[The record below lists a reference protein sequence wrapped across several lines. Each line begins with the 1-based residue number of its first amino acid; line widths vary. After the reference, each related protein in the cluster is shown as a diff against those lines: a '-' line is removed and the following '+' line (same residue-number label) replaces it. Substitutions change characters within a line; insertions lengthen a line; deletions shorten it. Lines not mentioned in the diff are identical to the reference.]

1 LDVDLGGRSLL
12 GGFGY
17 GGGLKVVIGVVIVV
31 IVDERGGKEGVV
43 KGAEDERRLLVM
55 VLGGCHRFVVHLH
68 LPLLL
73 LGVAL
78 LLLLLTLLTCSSY
91 RSRELTESGRDFGET
106 GWRGLSVEVAV
117 VFGSGW
123 ERRGGRRGGAEVPG
137 VVELGEVREGHGIR

>member
-1 LDVDLGGRSLL
+1 VERARLGLAPSADRSGAVGSILAGRVGSLDVDLGGRSLL

-55 VLGGCHRFVVHLH
+55 VLGGCRRFVVHLH

-106 GWRGLSVEVAV
+106 G
-117 VFGSGW
+117 
-123 ERRGGRRGGAEVPG
+123 
-137 VVELGEVREGHGIR
+137 

>member
-1 LDVDLGGRSLL
+1 VERARLGLAPSADRSGAVGSILAGRVGSLDVDLGGRSLL

-106 GWRGLSVEVAV
+106 G
-117 VFGSGW
+117 
-123 ERRGGRRGGAEVPG
+123 
-137 VVELGEVREGHGIR
+137 